1 MKKEIRKPLR
11 AKILSSDMDNQ
22 SPLIKKNNEIPFFV
36 GKNPMNLRPKISN
49 PQNKVKTME
58 SDNCLTNDSN
68 YSLDQEKMQKNLLLK
83 FKKSQ

>member
-1 MKKEIRKPLR
+1 MKIEIRKPLR
-11 AKILSSDMDNQ
+11 AKILSSDMDKQ
-22 SPLIKKNNEIPFFV
+22 SPIVKNNDEIPFFV
-36 GKNPMNLRPKISN
+36 GKNLMNLRPKIPN